1 MSEGITYDDIVRAY
15 QQVENAP
22 PPLTEIKLTRLQKER
37 LLAHP
42 SVQRIGDPPAQPL
55 AGAHLYGVPIRIVE
69 DVHESTPYVEGWD
82 WR

>member
-1 MSEGITYDDIVRAY
+1 MSEGIVRAY
-15 QQVENAP
+15 QQIENAP
-22 PPLTEIKLTRLQKER
+22 PPLTEIKLTRIQKER

-42 SVQRIGDPPAQPL
+42 SVRKVEDTFGLQA
-55 AGAHLYGVPIRIVE
+55 AGVHLYGVPIRIVE